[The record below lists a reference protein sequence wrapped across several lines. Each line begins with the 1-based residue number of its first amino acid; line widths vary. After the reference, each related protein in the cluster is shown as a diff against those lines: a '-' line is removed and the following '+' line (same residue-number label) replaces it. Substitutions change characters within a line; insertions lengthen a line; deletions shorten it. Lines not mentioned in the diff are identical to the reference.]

1 MTLSESLR
9 KIADQLQDWDGKA
22 NLHTDV
28 VKSVEELKAWTHFL
42 ENPKI
47 LAHNAGS
54 YNQVYGD
61 VGSAMTVF
69 VKYPVGM
76 LGETPR
82 PKPEPPPKV
91 DDKAPLKKLMEIL
104 A

>member
-9 KIADQLQDWDGKA
+9 KIADQLEKWDGKA
-22 NLHTDV
+22 NLHTDE

-42 ENPKI
+42 EKPRLLMHTNG
-47 LAHNAGS
+47 A
-54 YNQVYGD
+54 YNQVYGN
-61 VGSAMTVF
+61 VGPSVQVF

-76 LGETPR
+76 LGEAPR
-82 PKPEPPPKV
+82 PKLVQVPKQSEE
-91 DDKAPLKKLMEIL
+91 AALKRLQEIL